1 MNTTTQRHL
10 RDKQAMVPV
19 RVALSLYVMVAVV
32 VLCSVVW
39 HLYSAYHQAAEH
51 LAERVTATTQAQ
63 AASIADQWQVMEQ
76 ALGRLVITMNTR
88 VVLEGTD
95 QQATWDTLRHYQS
108 LIPGA
113 LDLLLVHD
121 NGSVLA
127 ASAALAR
134 TTPLSVYCRA
144 FETHQDTINH
154 DQWWT
159 VAPDQASQRC
169 PQAGTLV
176 FSMPH
181 PGFKQLHGAHLW
193 LLVSS
198 DRFTD
203 KLKTNLPNDLST
215 YRYRLRWRNAT
226 ELAAHANP
234 GGMGPPGQ
242 DVSAGWV
249 QVSMPVRDSALYVE
263 VAYPAYAS
271 VLPLVQP
278 MWWLWGGASALFLLV
293 WSMVATWTL
302 RTVVRFQTALVQNE
316 ERFERSLNNARVGVW
331 EWDFETGQMQWSVQ
345 VSAFFDIPAH
355 QLEGTTTD
363 FMSRVHPDDRSKVQ
377 AAIAACIKDKTVYNQ
392 EYRVLGDGNRIRWVH
407 SHGDVQ
413 RDLKG
418 HAVRMFGVMQD
429 ATDRVLAA
437 TLLAE
442 AANHT
447 QVILDNVVDAIITI
461 DEHGLI
467 ESFNSAATRIFGYT
481 LDEVRGQNVKMLM
494 PDPYRAEHDGYI
506 DAHKNTGVN
515 RIIGIGREV
524 TGLHKNGQVFPI
536 HLAVSGVVRDGKR
549 LYIGLIR
556 DITQQRK
563 AEAEIQH
570 LAFFDHL
577 TDLPNRR
584 LLQDRIQRTLL
595 ACERNGQMA
604 ALAMLDL
611 DDFKT
616 LNDTRGH
623 EAGDLLLVELG
634 QRLLKAVR
642 EGDTVARLGGDEF
655 VVLLDNLGQDR
666 ESAAA
671 HAETAVRKLLA
682 VFQEPFHPQGR
693 GHKTSASLGLT
704 LFDGR
709 SATPDTLLGQSDM
722 AMYQAKAD
730 GRNTYRFFDAELQ
743 VSLNAR
749 ASLER
754 DLLQGLEQQAFALV
768 YQPQVDQKGH
778 TTGFEALIRW
788 RHPVRGPV
796 SPAQFIPIA
805 EQTGFIRPLGHWVLK
820 TACERLVYWAAQP
833 QTAALTVAINV
844 SAHQFRSPDFV
855 QEVLD
860 TLSVTGADP
869 SRLKLELTESMLA
882 DDIDSLIEKMSAL
895 QTHGVQF
902 SLDDF
907 GTGYSSLSYLK
918 RLPLDQLK
926 IDQSFVRD
934 LLTDTNDAAIVK
946 AIITLGQSLGL
957 AVIAE
962 GVETTDQRHYLAHSG
977 CTQYQGYL
985 FGRPLDDMAL
995 SAYLA
1000 EHLPPNGQPQA
1011 RSQS

>member
-1 MNTTTQRHL
+1 QTT
-10 RDKQAMVPV
+10 M
-19 RVALSLYVMVAVV
+19 
-32 VLCSVVW
+32 
-39 HLYSAYHQAAEH
+39 
-51 LAERVTATTQAQ
+51 
-63 AASIADQWQVMEQ
+63 
-76 ALGRLVITMNTR
+76 
-88 VVLEGTD
+88 
-95 QQATWDTLRHYQS
+95 
-108 LIPGA
+108 
-113 LDLLLVHD
+113 
-121 NGSVLA
+121 
-127 ASAALAR
+127 
-134 TTPLSVYCRA
+134 
-144 FETHQDTINH
+144 
-154 DQWWT
+154 
-159 VAPDQASQRC
+159 
-169 PQAGTLV
+169 
-176 FSMPH
+176 
-181 PGFKQLHGAHLW
+181 
-193 LLVSS
+193 
-198 DRFTD
+198 
-203 KLKTNLPNDLST
+203 
-215 YRYRLRWRNAT
+215 
-226 ELAAHANP
+226 
-234 GGMGPPGQ
+234 
-242 DVSAGWV
+242 
-249 QVSMPVRDSALYVE
+249 
-263 VAYPAYAS
+263 
-271 VLPLVQP
+271 
-278 MWWLWGGASALFLLV
+278 
-293 WSMVATWTL
+293 
-302 RTVVRFQTALVQNE
+302 VQNE

-331 EWDFETGQMQWSVQ
+331 EWDFETGQMQWSPQ

-355 QLEGTTTD
+355 VVEGTTAD
-363 FMSRVHPDDRSKVQ
+363 FMERVHPDDRSKIQ
-377 AAIAACIKDKTVYNQ
+377 AAIGICIKEKTAYNQ
-392 EYRVLGDGNRIRWVH
+392 EYRVLGEANRVRWVH

-413 RDLKG
+413 RDHKG
-418 HAVRMFGVMQD
+418 RAIRMFGVMQD

-481 LDEVRGQNVKMLM
+481 LDEVRGHNVKMLM
-494 PDPYRAEHDGYI
+494 PEPYRSEHDGYI
-506 DAHKNTGVN
+506 DAHKRTGVN

-524 TGLHKNGQVFPI
+524 TGLHKNGQAFPI

-623 EAGDLLLVELG
+623 EAGDLLLVELA

-655 VVLLDNLGQDR
+655 VVLLDNLGKDR
-666 ESAAA
+666 ESAAN

-682 VFQEPFHPQGR
+682 VFQEPFHPHGR
-693 GHKTSASLGLT
+693 EHTISASLGLT

-709 SATPDTLLGQSDM
+709 SASPDALMGQTDM

-754 DLLQGLEQQAFALV
+754 DLLQGLAQQAFSLV
-768 YQPQVDQKGH
+768 YQPQVDQNGQ

-796 SPAQFIPIA
+796 SPAQFIPVA
-805 EQTGFIRPLGHWVLK
+805 EQTGFIRPLGQWVLQ
-820 TACERLVYWAAQP
+820 TACEKLVSWAQEP
-833 QTAALTVAINV
+833 ETAGLTVAINV

-855 QEVLD
+855 REVLD
-860 TLSVTGADP
+860 TLSSTGADP

-882 DDIDSLIEKMSAL
+882 DDIDSLIDKMSAL

-962 GVETTDQRHYLAHSG
+962 GVETADQRTYLAHSG
-977 CTQYQGYL
+977 CVQYQGYL
-985 FGRPLDDMAL
+985 FGRPLDEASL
-995 SAYLA
+995 QAYLA
-1000 EHLPPNGQPQA
+1000 ALCPLG
-1011 RSQS
+1011 